1 MVGWIRSRRCPHE
14 MEVVMRISRVG
25 MLAALLVALST
36 VSTSTASAATSPLGT
51 TVTIGSAHLSPPST
65 HLSVIVA
72 VDVNCSS
79 SAFTTV
85 SFENISV
92 FVEQATSTGGIAF
105 GSGFVSGGPLT
116 PNPLLFPCDDTT
128 ASVNVPVTAQ
138 PFGGPFHGGPAIATA
153 NVFLE
158 GTDQFG
164 FTHFDSVSEGPVT
177 VRITGAE
184 ANAASPVA

>member
-1 MVGWIRSRRCPHE
+1 
-14 MEVVMRISRVG
+14 MRISRVG
-25 MLAALLVALST
+25 MLAALLVALSAA
-36 VSTSTASAATSPLGT
+36 SASTASAATSPLGT
-51 TVTIGSAHLSPPST
+51 TVTIGSAVLSPST
-65 HLSVIVA
+65 RLTVIVA

-92 FVEQATSTGGIAF
+92 FVEQATSAGGIAF
-105 GSGFVSGGPLT
+105 GSGFASGGPLT

-177 VRITGAE
+177 VRITGAW
-184 ANAASPVA
+184 ASAASPVA